1 MSMLERLRETRV
13 LICAGAGGVGKTTTS
28 AAVAL
33 GLAARGRR
41 TCVVTI
47 DPAPRLA
54 DALGIDALG
63 GEPQRV
69 DAAAFTGAGLEL
81 TGELWAMTLDP
92 KATFDGLVSRLAPD
106 DQARDRI
113 LEHPIYRRL
122 SVAVAGS
129 QEFTAVARL
138 YDLARSRRFDVI
150 VLDTPPS
157 RNALDFLDAPDRL
170 TAVLEGRG
178 IGSLLTSTGVAA
190 RVAGRGSGI
199 VLGTLGRLTGIDLL
213 RDIQTF
219 VGAFGAVLD
228 GFRERAAA
236 VSKLLADETTT
247 FLVITSPERDAAE
260 EAIFFTRKLREADM
274 EFGGLVVGRVTT
286 WPGPED
292 AVDAREVAA
301 ALGGNERLAAKVMRT
316 TAELRALAARDR
328 IQIERLAEM
337 TGDREPVIVPE
348 LPAVAEDAA
357 GLVAVERALFG

>member
-1 MSMLERLRETRV
+1 MSVLERLRETRV

-28 AAVAL
+28 AALAL

-41 TCVVTI
+41 VCVVTI

-63 GEPQRV
+63 GEPERV
-69 DAAAFTGAGLEL
+69 DPAPFVAAGLQL
-81 TGELWAMTLDP
+81 HGELWAMRLDP
-92 KATFDGLVSRLAPD
+92 KATFDDLVGRLAPD
-106 DQARDRI
+106 DEARDRI

-178 IGSLLTSTGVAA
+178 IGSLLSSTGLAA
-190 RVAGRGSGI
+190 RVAGRGSGL

-219 VGAFGAVLD
+219 VLAFGAVLD

-236 VSKLLADETTT
+236 VSRLLSDETTT
-247 FLVITSPERDAAE
+247 FLVITSPERDPAE
-260 EAIFFTRKLREADM
+260 EAIFFVRKLREAEM

-286 WPGPED
+286 WPGPDDEIDPD
-292 AVDAREVAA
+292 AIVAA
-301 ALGGNERLAAKVMRT
+301 LDGDERLAAKVART
-316 TAELRALAARDR
+316 LAELRAVAARDR
-328 IQIERLAEM
+328 AQVARLAAA
-337 TGDREPVIVPE
+337 TGDSEPLIVPE
-348 LPAVAEDAA
+348 LPALAEDAG